1 LRYERGWQ
9 LKMAINSFGALC
21 TAVVMMIFAITKFA
35 TGAWIVLIVVPVLVV
50 IFELIHRHY
59 KHLAERLSL
68 KDFRAPRRIR
78 RHRVIMPVG
87 GVHQGTMGALE
98 YARSL
103 SDDVTVVYVA
113 IDPEQEVA
121 FQRKW
126 AIWGGGIRLV
136 VLESPYRTLLEPL
149 LEYIEEVADTQSQDE
164 VMTVVVP
171 RFVPRRW
178 WQNLLHTQ
186 TAVWL
191 RLALMFR
198 PGVVITDVPYLE
210 AEETHREF

>member
-1 LRYERGWQ
+1 
-9 LKMAINSFGALC
+9 MSINGFGAFC
-21 TAVVMMIFAITKFA
+21 TAIVMMIFAITKFS
-35 TGAWIVLIVVPVLVV
+35 TGAWIVLIVVPALVV
-50 IFELIHRHY
+50 VFELIHRHY
-59 KHLAERLSL
+59 QHLAQRLSL
-68 KDFRAPRRIR
+68 QEFRTPRRIR
-78 RHRVIMPVG
+78 RHRVIIPIG

-103 SDDVTVVYVA
+103 SDDVTAVYVA
-113 IDPEQEVA
+113 IEPEAEIA
-121 FQRKW
+121 FRRKW
-126 AIWGGGIRLV
+126 MMWGGGARLV

-149 LEYIEEVADTQSQDE
+149 LEYIEEVADTQAQDE
-164 VMTVVVP
+164 VLTVVVP
-171 RFVPRRW
+171 RFVPTRW

-210 AEETHREF
+210 AEVPPKDG